1 MCGNPTTN
9 TTQSQSMLPAIHR
22 TYAIIPIT
30 MPKPKTTPRKP
41 APKKPAPPAI
51 DFNKVMALA
60 VENTKGIAELRK
72 AGAKTDNR
80 MREHDN
86 RMREHDERMADLGVR
101 IAQNHKSILDLRKST
116 ADLRASDA
124 ELRASNAEL
133 RQSIEGLGQFLAQ
146 LDIRIAQIAERAA
159 EALAVAQENN
169 KYIGTHANGEA
180 EMLEIECYN
189 TLLKMGEINGVK
201 LERLRLGMKDPQ
213 YGVEIDLVGIN
224 GKVTFPMEV
233 KRTLYPEDVLRFK
246 EVQVERF
253 KEAYPEYALNKQVT
267 PVIIFALRKQ
277 KNNKGKKEDPVQLA
291 LKAGMIVLQSTG
303 ENQLSPITAPAQV
316 IARSPKDKD

>member
-1 MCGNPTTN
+1 
-9 TTQSQSMLPAIHR
+9 
-22 TYAIIPIT
+22 
-30 MPKPKTTPRKP
+30 MPKAKTTPRKP
-41 APKKPAPPAI
+41 APKKPAPPPVDLNEVAKLVAA
-51 DFNKVMALA
+51 NAKA
-60 VENTKGIAELRK
+60 IAE
-72 AGAKTDNR
+72 
-80 MREHDN
+80 H
-86 RMREHDERMADLGVR
+86 
-101 IAQNHKSILDLRKST
+101 
-116 ADLRASDA
+116 RASDA
-124 ELRASNAEL
+124 EHRAANAEL
-133 RQSIEGLGQFLAQ
+133 RQSIAHLGTTVQAIEKTSAETAKQLAQ
-146 LDIRIAQIAERAA
+146 LGAIVETIEKVNAETAKQLAQLGVRTD
-159 EALAVAQENN
+159 EALAIAKENN
-169 KYIGTHANGEA
+169 RYIGAHATGEG
-180 EMLEIECYN
+180 EILEIECYN

-316 IARSPKDKD
+316 TARPSKDKD

>member
-1 MCGNPTTN
+1 M
-9 TTQSQSMLPAIHR
+9 SKS
-22 TYAIIPIT
+22 
-30 MPKPKTTPRKP
+30 KTTPRKS
-41 APKKPAPPAI
+41 APKKPAPTVDRLTRVEKLLEENAKAI
-51 DFNKVMALA
+51 V
-60 VENTKGIAELRK
+60 ELRK
-72 AGAKTDNR
+72 
-80 MREHDN
+80 
-86 RMREHDERMADLGVR
+86 L
-101 IAQNHKSILDLRKST
+101 
-116 ADLRASDA
+116 
-124 ELRASNAEL
+124 NAETNAKADK
-133 RQSIEGLGQFLAQ
+133 RAAEADKRAAA
-146 LDIRIAQIAERAA
+146 LDKRAA
-159 EALAVAQENN
+159 EALAASENALKVAEKNN
-169 KYIGTHANGEA
+169 QYISGHANGEG
-180 EMLEIECYN
+180 EILEIECYN

-233 KRTLYPEDVLRFK
+233 KRTLYPEDVRRFK

-291 LKAGMIVLQSTG
+291 LNAGMIVLQSTG

>member
-1 MCGNPTTN
+1 
-9 TTQSQSMLPAIHR
+9 
-22 TYAIIPIT
+22 
-30 MPKPKTTPRKP
+30 MPKAKTTPRKP
-41 APKKPAPPAI
+41 ARKKPAPPPVDLNEVAKLVAA
-51 DFNKVMALA
+51 NAKA
-60 VENTKGIAELRK
+60 IAELR
-72 AGAKTDNR
+72 ASDA
-80 MREHDN
+80 EHRSSN
-86 RMREHDERMADLGVR
+86 AEHRSSNADLRKFIADLGVR
-101 IAQNHKSILDLRKST
+101 IAENHQSILELRK
-116 ADLRASDA
+116 
-124 ELRASNAEL
+124 SNAEL
-133 RQSIEGLGQFLAQ
+133 RQFIA
-146 LDIRIAQIAERAA
+146 DIGERADK
-159 EALAVAQENN
+159 ALAVAEKNN
-169 KYIGTHANGEA
+169 QYIGTHANGEA

-224 GKVTFPMEV
+224 GKATFPMEV
-233 KRTLYPEDVLRFK
+233 KRTLYPEDVIRFK

-303 ENQLSPITAPAQV
+303 ENQLSPITTPAQV

>member
-1 MCGNPTTN
+1 
-9 TTQSQSMLPAIHR
+9 
-22 TYAIIPIT
+22 
-30 MPKPKTTPRKP
+30 MPKAKTTPRKP
-41 APKKPAPPAI
+41 APKTPAPPPVDLNEVAKLVAA
-51 DFNKVMALA
+51 NAKA
-60 VENTKGIAELRK
+60 IAELRK
-72 AGAKTDNR
+72 AGAKT
-80 MREHDN
+80 DN

-116 ADLRASDA
+116 ADLRAS
-124 ELRASNAEL
+124 NAEL
-133 RQSIEGLGQFLAQ
+133 RQSIADLGQFLAQ
-146 LDIRIAQIAERAA
+146 LDIRIAQIAERAD
-159 EALAVAQENN
+159 EALKVAQENN

-224 GKVTFPMEV
+224 GKATFPMEV